1 MGRRQQ
7 LSASA
12 LLLLAAGLLTR
23 ADAALLEAM
32 SGCTL
37 KPAQNLRVVR
47 AEPTRLEVSLFP
59 SRPNHLSFF
68 GRGECCALP
77 SRAQWRRLIQPR
89 DPAAAPAC

>member
-7 LSASA
+7 LSASSA
-12 LLLLAAGLLTR
+12 LLLLAAGLLTK

-47 AEPTRLEVSLFP
+47 AEPTRLEVSPAAQTTF
-59 SRPNHLSFF
+59 SFF
-68 GRGECCALP
+68 FWSGGMF
-77 SRAQWRRLIQPR
+77 RAPQPR
-89 DPAAAPAC
+89 ATAAIHTDA